1 MNNNKQPETYEEF
14 YDYFNGICGSVN
26 LCENCPI
33 QKAFIGISN
42 LDDCVDKFDFEEI
55 KAGHISIGVLKL
67 LYDQVEEKRLNE
79 D

>member
-1 MNNNKQPETYEEF
+1 MDNNKQPETYEEF
-14 YDYFNGICGSVN
+14 YDYFNGVCGSVN

-42 LDDCVDKFDFEEI
+42 ITDCINKFDFEEI

-79 D
+79 N

>member
-14 YDYFNGICGSVN
+14 YNYFDEICGN
-26 LCENCPI
+26 YILCENCPI
-33 QKAFIGISN
+33 QKAFTGIN
-42 LDDCVDKFDFEEI
+42 DTTDCINKLDFEEI
-55 KAGHISIGVLKL
+55 KVVHISIGVLKL